1 MAAHKASV
9 SMKDVAALAGVSLGT
24 VSNVVNS
31 PDLVSDAD
39 PGAGQRPRSPSWA
52 GCPTSRPGSCGPGG
66 AGRSAWW

>member
-1 MAAHKASV
+1 MPTRAPSV

-31 PDLVSDAD
+31 PGLVSDQTRERVQLAITKLGWVPNESAGNCV
-39 PGAGQRPRSPSWA
+39 PGV
-52 GCPTSRPGSCGPGG
+52 